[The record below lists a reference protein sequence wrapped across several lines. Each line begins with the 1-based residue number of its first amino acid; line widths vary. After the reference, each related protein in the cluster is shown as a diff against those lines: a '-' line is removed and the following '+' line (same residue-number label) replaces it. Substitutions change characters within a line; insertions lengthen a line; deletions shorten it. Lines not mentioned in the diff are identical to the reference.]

1 MAAVRIFH
9 DNIRDNK
16 FFVRTLILPS
26 FGVSGISRSD
36 QPEPSSGS
44 TTISGRIAPTG
55 LFSPCVSVLSANQ
68 GLGWWPV
75 LSGLPAESWKF
86 PHICY
91 VTSMCLPRDMNI
103 SGPGVERHEVKG
115 VMTRSHWDARVC
127 PVTYTDN
134 NVEERERRRGT
145 EE

>member
-1 MAAVRIFH
+1 MITFH
-9 DNIRDNK
+9 DTIM
-16 FFVRTLILPS
+16 FFVRTLILPC
-26 FGVSGISRSD
+26 FGVSGISRSRLVHAVVRFNHHSWTNCSD
-36 QPEPSSGS
+36 WP
-44 TTISGRIAPTG
+44 
-55 LFSPCVSVLSANQ
+55 LSPCLSVLSANQ

-115 VMTRSHWDARVC
+115 VMTSSNWDARVC